1 MFCNPKARL
10 FNSQFQFW
18 LSLCF
23 SNWCLANAVTL
34 VTFRN
39 KLFSIYGSILFW
51 VIFSLVFRRF
61 SLVFLWPKP
70 SDFLLS
76 HPNFNCSQCRRT
88 RSHSIGFKHWLMT
101 LGFLLD
107 CYLGTPPN
115 KSFIWMPGHLPFS
128 VWIDVIDNDCL
139 NLSFIC
145 FSNTNIFKPLLGCSF
160 FGWD

>member
-1 MFCNPKARL
+1 MTA
-10 FNSQFQFW
+10 
-18 LSLCF
+18 
-23 SNWCLANAVTL
+23 
-34 VTFRN
+34 
-39 KLFSIYGSILFW
+39 LFSIYGCILFSW
-51 VIFSLVFRRF
+51 VIFSLVFRWF
-61 SLVFLWPKP
+61 SFVFLWPKP

-128 VWIDVIDNDCL
+128 AWIDVINKDCL

-145 FSNTNIFKPLLGCSF
+145 FFLILILLNLYYGVLSLGQIKLMEVLFCKNKVCYYLWFSILNIYF
-160 FGWD
+160 